1 MHKWFMH
8 HASSQNLSMPP
19 RTVRAI
25 IMSLLTLSVEHGQ
38 SLDDARN
45 RLEVAVNQIRQ
56 LFGSLIK
63 QVAWSPDRSQ
73 VRIDGAGFW
82 LEMVVDAR
90 SVHATGDVALLGQL
104 LGGPL
109 IAGVKRIMQQT
120 FQKQLQ

>member
-1 MHKWFMH
+1 M
-8 HASSQNLSMPP
+8 
-19 RTVRAI
+19 RAI
-25 IMSLLTLSVEHGQ
+25 IMSLLTLSLEHGQ

-45 RLEVAVNQIRQ
+45 RLEMAVNQIQQ

-63 QVAWSPDRSQ
+63 HVAWSADRSQ

-82 LEMVVDAR
+82 LEVVVDAR
-90 SVHATGDVALLGQL
+90 SVHASGDVAMVGQL

-109 IAGVKRIMQQT
+109 TAGVKRIMQQT

>member
-1 MHKWFMH
+1 
-8 HASSQNLSMPP
+8 MPP

-25 IMSLLTLSVEHGQ
+25 IMSLFSLSLEHGQ
-38 SLDDARN
+38 SRDDARN

-63 QVAWSPDRSQ
+63 QIAWSADRSQ

-90 SVHATGDVALLGQL
+90 SVHATGDVAMLGQL

-109 IAGVKRIMQQT
+109 TAGVKRIMQQT